1 MIVMPEYVG
10 GENTGHGRGF
20 GAMHQNSAVCSDDE
34 ARMIRVSS
42 ETVNSGYSLLMPRS
56 PKPGGVIVEPRSFTD
71 NPKKFGNTSTRLQP
85 GAPQSPQ
92 HAAAELQHV
101 LTNAI
106 REYLL
111 DHDQSLKSF
120 CEATPRPAGL
130 TLERFYRISNGTTMM
145 GLTDIMFWAA
155 YIPGLTDTLHETMNR
170 LVPEPGKPGN

>member
-1 MIVMPEYVG
+1 MPEYVG
-10 GENTGHGRGF
+10 GENVVLYCTRGVMHRKITLNATRRWQ
-20 GAMHQNSAVCSDDE
+20 GALA
-34 ARMIRVSS
+34 SS
-42 ETVNSGYSLLMPRS
+42 ETVNSGYSFLVPRS
-56 PKPGGVIVEPRSFTD
+56 PKPGGVIIEPRSFTD
-71 NPKKFGNTSTRLQP
+71 NPKKFGNTNTRLRP
-85 GAPQSPQ
+85 GALRSPQ

-120 CEATPRPAGL
+120 CEATPLPAGL

-170 LVPEPGKPGN
+170 LVPEPSKPGN

>member
-1 MIVMPEYVG
+1 M
-10 GENTGHGRGF
+10 NATSGRHRGL
-20 GAMHQNSAVCSDDE
+20 A
-34 ARMIRVSS
+34 SS
-42 ETVNSGYSLLMPRS
+42 ETVNSGYSFLMPRS
-56 PKPGGVIVEPRSFTD
+56 PKPGGVIVEPRWFTD
-71 NPKKFGNTSTRLQP
+71 NPKKFGNTGTRLQP

-101 LTNAI
+101 ITNAI

-120 CEATPRPAGL
+120 CETTSLPAGL